1 MNCGRSSSV
10 EWKLPKLQR
19 RVRFPS
25 PAPAPPGHAP
35 GGFVMPTSHPPSTE
49 CGGTIGATLS
59 PRELGPAVPVQNSPC
74 TPGTPPVPVQ
84 NSPHTSHTVPLPVQ
98 NSPCTSCTVPVPV
111 QNSPCTPKISQFG
124 AFCSCWESFI
134 PFLLPTSRAWRILSR
149 YHQQQDRHATTPGT
163 KLAPHEPHG
172 ASPGTKL
179 APHEP
184 HGTSSGTK
192 LAQQAQNLPIWRV
205 LLLLGEF
212 YPVFVANKPSM
223 ASFLPHKHQ
232 HHHRHERNNT
242 PTQHT
247 KPRDERL
254 SAHAPHTA
262 RRNETFT
269 APARHKQ
276 PKFAHFHHAGANFLS
291 QHTPHTHTRATFL
304 STNASASK
312 RDPNKTFIIFDS
324 VITSRPD
331 RTDIANGGP
340 VATRRSSALDT
351 APMHQIAQHCT
362 GN

>member
-49 CGGTIGATLS
+49 CGGTIDATLS

-74 TPGTPPVPVQ
+74 TPHTPPVPVQ
-84 NSPHTSHTVPLPVQ
+84 NSPS
-98 NSPCTSCTVPVPV
+98 
-111 QNSPCTPKISQFG
+111 TPKISQFG

-163 KLAPHEPHG
+163 KLTQLELHG
-172 ASPGTKL
+172 A
-179 APHEP
+179 
-184 HGTSSGTK
+184 SSGTK
-192 LAQQAQNLPIWRV
+192 LTLHAQNLPIWRV

-247 KPRDERL
+247 EPRDERL
-254 SAHAPHTA
+254 SAHAPQTA
-262 RRNETFT
+262 PHNETFI

-276 PKFAHFHHAGANFLS
+276 PKF
-291 QHTPHTHTRATFL
+291 
-304 STNASASK
+304 
-312 RDPNKTFIIFDS
+312 
-324 VITSRPD
+324 
-331 RTDIANGGP
+331 
-340 VATRRSSALDT
+340 RSSPVEWCNRFVSFGLGYALSWSGVSSCWVGCGVSRDLVR
-351 APMHQIAQHCT
+351 MSRLR
-362 GN
+362 

>member
-84 NSPHTSHTVPLPVQ
+84 NSPS
-98 NSPCTSCTVPVPV
+98 SRCTVPVPV
-111 QNSPCTPKISQFG
+111 QNSPHTSHTAPVPVQNSPSTPKISQFG

-134 PFLLPTSRAWRILSR
+134 PFLLPTSRAWRVFSR
-149 YHQQQDRHATTPGT
+149 TNTSTTTGTKETTP
-163 KLAPHEPHG
+163 
-172 ASPGTKL
+172 
-179 APHEP
+179 
-184 HGTSSGTK
+184 
-192 LAQQAQNLPIWRV
+192 
-205 LLLLGEF
+205 
-212 YPVFVANKPSM
+212 
-223 ASFLPHKHQ
+223 
-232 HHHRHERNNT
+232 

-247 KPRDERL
+247 KPRDEIL
-254 SAHAPHTA
+254 SAPAPHTA
-262 RRNETFT
+262 PHNETFT

-276 PKFAHFHHAGANFLS
+276 PKFSHFHHAGANFLS
-291 QHTPHTHTRATFL
+291 QHTPHTHTGATFL
-304 STNASASK
+304 STNASAGK
-312 RDPNKTFIIFDS
+312 IDPNKTFIIFDS

-331 RTDIANGGP
+331 RKDIGDGAP
-340 VATRRSSALDT
+340 ITTRRSSALDT

>member
-35 GGFVMPTSHPPSTE
+35 GGFVMPTSHPPSMRRDNRRNTFPARA
-49 CGGTIGATLS
+49 GARGSGTKLAQHKPHGATSGTKL
-59 PRELGPAVPVQNSPC
+59 
-74 TPGTPPVPVQ
+74 TPHE
-84 NSPHTSHTVPLPVQ
+84 PHGATS
-98 NSPCTSCTVPVPV
+98 
-111 QNSPCTPKISQFG
+111 
-124 AFCSCWESFI
+124 
-134 PFLLPTSRAWRILSR
+134 
-149 YHQQQDRHATTPGT
+149 GT

-172 ASPGTKL
+172 ATSDTKL
-179 APHEP
+179 ALH
-184 HGTSSGTK
+184 
-192 LAQQAQNLPIWRV
+192 AQNLPIWPV

-254 SAHAPHTA
+254 SAHAPQTA
-262 RRNETFT
+262 PHNETFI
-269 APARHKQ
+269 APARRKQ
-276 PKFAHFHHAGANFLS
+276 PKFTHFHHVGANFLS
-291 QHTPHTHTRATFL
+291 QHTPHTRTGATFL
-304 STNASASK
+304 STNASAGK
-312 RDPNKTFIIFDS
+312 IDPNKTFIIFDS

-331 RTDIANGGP
+331 RKDIADGAP
-340 VATRRSSALDT
+340 ATTRRSSALDT

>member
-1 MNCGRSSSV
+1 MEASQASEAGSIPVARSSPARPRAGRFCYAHFAPTVDRMRRDNRRNTLPARVGARGSGT
-10 EWKLPKLQR
+10 KLALHARHATSSGTKL
-19 RVRFPS
+19 
-25 PAPAPPGHAP
+25 APHEPH
-35 GGFVMPTSHPPSTE
+35 
-49 CGGTIGATLS
+49 GATSGTKLS
-59 PRELGPAVPVQNSPC
+59 PRELGPA
-74 TPGTPPVPVQ
+74 
-84 NSPHTSHTVPLPVQ
+84 
-98 NSPCTSCTVPVPV
+98 VPV

>member
-98 NSPCTSCTVPVPV
+98 NSPRASWGPRFRYKTHPARPK
-111 QNSPCTPKISQFG
+111 SPNLVRFALAGS
-124 AFCSCWESFI
+124 SFI

>member
-98 NSPCTSCTVPVPV
+98 NSPRASWGPRFRYKTHPARPKSPNLARFMCT
-111 QNSPCTPKISQFG
+111 G
-124 AFCSCWESFI
+124 
-134 PFLLPTSRAWRILSR
+134 RILSR

-163 KLAPHEPHG
+163 KLTQLELHG
-172 ASPGTKL
+172 A
-179 APHEP
+179 
-184 HGTSSGTK
+184 SSGTK
-192 LAQQAQNLPIWRV
+192 LAQHTQNLPIWRV

-276 PKFAHFHHAGANFLS
+276 QKFTHFHHAGANFLS

-312 RDPNKTFIIFDS
+312 K
-324 VITSRPD
+324 RPKQD
-331 RTDIANGGP
+331 LHHFR
-340 VATRRSSALDT
+340 
-351 APMHQIAQHCT
+351 
-362 GN
+362 

>member
-35 GGFVMPTSHPPSTE
+35 GGFVMPTSHPPSMRRDNRRNTFPARA
-49 CGGTIGATLS
+49 GARGS
-59 PRELGPAVPVQNSPC
+59 
-74 TPGTPPVPVQ
+74 
-84 NSPHTSHTVPLPVQ
+84 
-98 NSPCTSCTVPVPV
+98 
-111 QNSPCTPKISQFG
+111 
-124 AFCSCWESFI
+124 
-134 PFLLPTSRAWRILSR
+134 
-149 YHQQQDRHATTPGT
+149 GT
-163 KLAPHEPHG
+163 KLALHAPH
-172 ASPGTKL
+172 ATSPGTKL
-179 APHEP
+179 AQHEP
-184 HGTSSGTK
+184 HGASSGTK
-192 LAQQAQNLPIWRV
+192 LAQHAQNVPIWRV

-212 YPVFVANKPSM
+212 YPVFVANKSSM

-254 SAHAPHTA
+254 SAHAPQTA
-262 RRNETFT
+262 PHNETFI

-276 PKFAHFHHAGANFLS
+276 PKFTHFHHAGANFLS
-291 QHTPHTHTRATFL
+291 QHTPHTHARATFL

-312 RDPNKTFIIFDS
+312 IDPNKTFIIFDS

-331 RTDIANGGP
+331 RKDIADGAP
-340 VATRRSSALDT
+340 ATTRRSSALDT

>member
-1 MNCGRSSSV
+1 MSYN
-10 EWKLPKLQR
+10 PKTRPTRATRCHFRYKTRPTRATRCHFRYKTRPARPKSPNLA
-19 RVRFPS
+19 RF
-25 PAPAPPGHAP
+25 
-35 GGFVMPTSHPPSTE
+35 M
-49 CGGTIGATLS
+49 
-59 PRELGPAVPVQNSPC
+59 C
-74 TPGTPPVPVQ
+74 TG
-84 NSPHTSHTVPLPVQ
+84 
-98 NSPCTSCTVPVPV
+98 
-111 QNSPCTPKISQFG
+111 
-124 AFCSCWESFI
+124 
-134 PFLLPTSRAWRILSR
+134 RILSR

-163 KLAPHEPHG
+163 KLTQLELHG
-172 ASPGTKL
+172 A
-179 APHEP
+179 
-184 HGTSSGTK
+184 SSGTK
-192 LAQQAQNLPIWRV
+192 LAQHTQNLPIWRV

-223 ASFLPHKHQ
+223 ASFLPHKHE

-276 PKFAHFHHAGANFLS
+276 QKFTHFHHAGANFLS
-291 QHTPHTHTRATFL
+291 QHTPHTHARATFL

-351 APMHQIAQHCT
+351 TPMHQIAQHCT

>member
-49 CGGTIGATLS
+49 CGGTIDATLS
-59 PRELGPAVPVQNSPC
+59 PRELGPAVPVQNSPS
-74 TPGTPPVPVQ
+74 TPGTVPLPIQ
-84 NSPHTSHTVPLPVQ
+84 NSPHTSHTAPL
-98 NSPCTSCTVPVPV
+98 PV
-111 QNSPCTPKISQFG
+111 QNSPCTPKISPFG

-179 APHEP
+179 TLH
-184 HGTSSGTK
+184 
-192 LAQQAQNLPIWRV
+192 AQNLPIWRV

-254 SAHAPHTA
+254 SAHAPQTA
-262 RRNETFT
+262 PHNETFI

-276 PKFAHFHHAGANFLS
+276 PKFTHFHHAGANFLS
-291 QHTPHTHTRATFL
+291 QHTPHTHARATFL

-312 RDPNKTFIIFDS
+312 IDPNKTFIIFDS

-331 RTDIANGGP
+331 HKDIADGAP
-340 VATRRSSALDT
+340 VTTRRSSALDT

>member
-1 MNCGRSSSV
+1 MEASQASEAGSIPVARSSPARPRAGRFCYAHFAPTV
-10 EWKLPKLQR
+10 YRMRRDNRRNTLPAR
-19 RVRFPS
+19 
-25 PAPAPPGHAP
+25 A
-35 GGFVMPTSHPPSTE
+35 
-49 CGGTIGATLS
+49 GARGS
-59 PRELGPAVPVQNSPC
+59 
-74 TPGTPPVPVQ
+74 
-84 NSPHTSHTVPLPVQ
+84 
-98 NSPCTSCTVPVPV
+98 
-111 QNSPCTPKISQFG
+111 
-124 AFCSCWESFI
+124 
-134 PFLLPTSRAWRILSR
+134 
-149 YHQQQDRHATTPGT
+149 GT

-212 YPVFVANKPSM
+212 YPVFIANKPRR
-223 ASFLPHKHQ
+223 ANFLPHKHQ

-254 SAHAPHTA
+254 SAPAPHTA
-262 RRNETFT
+262 PHNETFT

-276 PKFAHFHHAGANFLS
+276 PKFTHFHHVGANFLS
-291 QHTPHTHTRATFL
+291 QHTPHTNTRATFL
-304 STNASASK
+304 STNASAGK
-312 RDPNKTFIIFDS
+312 IDPNKTFIIFDS

-331 RTDIANGGP
+331 RKDIADGGP
-340 VATRRSSALDT
+340 VTTRRSSALDT

>member
-59 PRELGPAVPVQNSPC
+59 PRELGPAVPVQNSPS
-74 TPGTPPVPVQ
+74 TSHTVPLPVQ

-98 NSPCTSCTVPVPV
+98 NSPS
-111 QNSPCTPKISQFG
+111 TPKISQFG

-179 APHEP
+179 TLH
-184 HGTSSGTK
+184 
-192 LAQQAQNLPIWRV
+192 AQNLPIWRV

-247 KPRDERL
+247 EPRDERL
-254 SAHAPHTA
+254 SAHAPQTA
-262 RRNETFT
+262 PHNETFI

-276 PKFAHFHHAGANFLS
+276 PKFTHFHHAGANFLS
-291 QHTPHTHTRATFL
+291 QHTPHTHARATFL

-312 RDPNKTFIIFDS
+312 IDPNKTFIIFDS

-331 RTDIANGGP
+331 RKDIADGTP
-340 VATRRSSALDT
+340 ATTRRSSALDT

>member
-1 MNCGRSSSV
+1 MEASQASEAGSIPVARSSPARPRAGRFCYAHFAPTVYRMRRDNRRNTLPARVGARGSGT
-10 EWKLPKLQR
+10 KL
-19 RVRFPS
+19 
-25 PAPAPPGHAP
+25 APHEPH
-35 GGFVMPTSHPPSTE
+35 
-49 CGGTIGATLS
+49 GATSGTKLT
-59 PRELGPAVPVQNSPC
+59 PHELGPAV
-74 TPGTPPVPVQ
+74 
-84 NSPHTSHTVPLPVQ
+84 PVQ

-212 YPVFVANKPSM
+212 YPVFIANKPRR
-223 ASFLPHKHQ
+223 ANFLPHKHQ

-254 SAHAPHTA
+254 SAPAPHTA
-262 RRNETFT
+262 PHNETFT

-276 PKFAHFHHAGANFLS
+276 PKFTHFHHVGANFLS
-291 QHTPHTHTRATFL
+291 QHTPHTNTRATFL
-304 STNASASK
+304 STNASAGK
-312 RDPNKTFIIFDS
+312 IDPNKTFIIFDS

-331 RTDIANGGP
+331 RKDIADGGP
-340 VATRRSSALDT
+340 VTTRRSSALDT

>member
-84 NSPHTSHTVPLPVQ
+84 NSPRASWGPRFRYKTRPERAARCHFRYKTRPARPK
-98 NSPCTSCTVPVPV
+98 SPNLARFMCT
-111 QNSPCTPKISQFG
+111 G
-124 AFCSCWESFI
+124 
-134 PFLLPTSRAWRILSR
+134 RILSR

-212 YPVFVANKPSM
+212 YPVFIANKPRR
-223 ASFLPHKHQ
+223 ANFLPHKHQ

-247 KPRDERL
+247 KPRDEIL

-276 PKFAHFHHAGANFLS
+276 PKFTHFHHVGANFLS

-351 APMHQIAQHCT
+351 TPMHQIAQHCT

>member
-84 NSPHTSHTVPLPVQ
+84 NSPSLR
-98 NSPCTSCTVPVPV
+98 CTVPVPV
-111 QNSPCTPKISQFG
+111 QNSPSTSHTVPVPVQNSPSTPKISQFG

-163 KLAPHEPHG
+163 KLAPHARH
-172 ASPGTKL
+172 ATSPGTKL
-179 APHEP
+179 AQH
-184 HGTSSGTK
+184 
-192 LAQQAQNLPIWRV
+192 AQNLPIWRV

-212 YPVFVANKPSM
+212 YPVL
-223 ASFLPHKHQ
+223 LPTSRAWRVFSRTNTSTTTGTKETTPPHNTQSHAMKDYPPTLHRQ
-232 HHHRHERNNT
+232 HHTMKHSSPQHAINNQNSPIFTMQGRTFFHNTHHT
-242 PTQHT
+242 PTPGRHFFQPT
-247 KPRDERL
+247 PL
-254 SAHAPHTA
+254 
-262 RRNETFT
+262 
-269 APARHKQ
+269 PAK
-276 PKFAHFHHAGANFLS
+276 
-291 QHTPHTHTRATFL
+291 
-304 STNASASK
+304 
-312 RDPNKTFIIFDS
+312 
-324 VITSRPD
+324 
-331 RTDIANGGP
+331 
-340 VATRRSSALDT
+340 
-351 APMHQIAQHCT
+351 
-362 GN
+362 